1 MTVIQC
7 VPNISEGRRPEIVS
21 GLAFNLRRI
30 QGLRILD
37 FSADSA
43 HHRSVITMVGER
55 TPLHSAIILLFENA
69 LANIDLRSH
78 RGEHPRIGAIDVV
91 PFIPIKNSTMA
102 DCIELAKATAAE
114 VAKKFNIP
122 VYLYEEATTN
132 PTHKNLENIRRGGF
146 EGLAMKI
153 RESEWKPD
161 FGPSSPHPSVGATI
175 IGARRPLIAYNINLN
190 TNRLE
195 IAKNIAATIR
205 HSNGGL
211 SYLKAIGVSLAER
224 GIVQV
229 SMNLT
234 NYEETSLP
242 LVFKTVQREAAH
254 YKIAVLESEIVG
266 LIPEAALVSSEPH
279 LLGLK
284 NFSKTQLLET
294 HLKESD

>member
-7 VPNISEGRRPEIVS
+7 VPNISEGRRSKIVS
-21 GLAFNLRRI
+21 GLASNLRRI

-37 FSADSA
+37 FSSDSA

-55 TPLHSAIILLFENA
+55 TSLHSAIILLFENA
-69 LANIDLRSH
+69 LTHIDLRSH

-102 DCIELAKATAAE
+102 DCIELAKATAEE
-114 VAKKFNIP
+114 VARKFNIP

-132 PTHKNLENIRRGGF
+132 QTRKNLENIRRGGF
-146 EGLAMKI
+146 ETLAIKML
-153 RESEWKPD
+153 EPEWTPD
-161 FGPSSPHPSVGATI
+161 FGPSSPHPSAGATI
-175 IGARRPLIAYNINLN
+175 IGARRPLIAYNVNLN

-254 YKIAVLESEIVG
+254 HKITVLESEIVG
-266 LIPEAALVSSEPH
+266 LIPEAALASSEPH
-279 LLGLK
+279 LLGIK

-294 HLKESD
+294 HFKESD

>member
-7 VPNISEGRRPEIVS
+7 VPNISEGRRPEIIS
-21 GLAFNLRRI
+21 GLVFNLRQI

-37 FSADSA
+37 FSSDSA
-43 HHRSVITMVGER
+43 HHRSVITMVGEK

-69 LANIDLRSH
+69 LTHLDLRSH
-78 RGEHPRIGAIDVV
+78 QGEHPRIGAIDVV

-102 DCIELAKATAAE
+102 DCIELARTTAKE

-122 VYLYEEATTN
+122 VYLYEEAATN
-132 PTHKNLENIRRGGF
+132 LTRKNLENIRRGGF
-146 EGLAMKI
+146 ETLSTKM
-153 RESEWKPD
+153 REPEWMPD

-175 IGARRPLIAYNINLN
+175 IGARKPLIAYNVNLN
-190 TNRLE
+190 TSRLE

-211 SYLKAIGVSLAER
+211 SYLKAIGVSLPER

-242 LVFKTVQREAAH
+242 LVFKTIQREATH

-266 LIPEAALVSSEPH
+266 LIPEAALASSEPH

-294 HLKESD
+294 HFKESH